1 MNNKQIIE
9 WNISR
14 SKEKIKSQI
23 LKDRI
28 IIFFTRIVEDAGK
41 YQNPNFY
48 GRVKEL
54 YRLIYPY
61 SELEDPKE
69 IFIKIKKTFGL
80 QGFSGCSEIR
90 TLVRISDTRNSDLK
104 SKDGL
109 VLDNE
114 EIEAVK
120 LFIKNLDSEC
130 KLKNKMVIKKEIEAI
145 LGKLVVKYLPN
156 SSKIIEPYL
165 LGKLISSV
173 GGISKLYRKPA
184 STIQLIGAE
193 KALFRHMAKGKD
205 CPKYGLIYYSR
216 RILKAENKG
225 KEARKIANQL
235 ALNVRIDYFR
245 NFNSQ
250 KTSEIPDF

>member
-1 MNNKQIIE
+1 MNNRQIIE
-9 WNISR
+9 WNISH
-14 SKEKIKSQI
+14 SKEKIKKQI

-69 IFIKIKKTFGL
+69 IFIK
-80 QGFSGCSEIR
+80 
-90 TLVRISDTRNSDLK
+90 TRNSDLK
-104 SKDGL
+104 SGEGL
-109 VLDNE
+109 QLDDE
-114 EIEAVK
+114 EKEAVK

-130 KLKNKMVIKKEIEAI
+130 KLKNKVVIKKEIEAI

-225 KEARKIANQL
+225 KEARKIGNQL
-235 ALNVRIDYFR
+235 ALNIRIDYFQH
-245 NFNSQ
+245 F
-250 KTSEIPDF
+250 KIKMPDDEIPYDSG